1 MIPTYFIYIIDCR
14 DSIGHIVCCVI
25 SALRGAGEMMT
36 RSPVMV
42 TLSEGE
48 RQIARFSDS
57 SREYDLTKD
66 GEVHHHTIR
75 MILLPHFGCS

>member
-1 MIPTYFIYIIDCR
+1 MIFF
-14 DSIGHIVCCVI
+14 VI
-25 SALRGAGEMMT
+25 FGLPYYLLHSRGAGEMMT

-57 SREYDLTKD
+57 AREYDLTKE
-66 GEVHHHTIR
+66 GEVSWCVCVC
-75 MILLPHFGCS
+75 MLVLMVACVGS

>member
-1 MIPTYFIYIIDCR
+1 
-14 DSIGHIVCCVI
+14 
-25 SALRGAGEMMT
+25 MMT

-66 GEVHHHTIR
+66 GEVSWCVC
-75 MILLPHFGCS
+75 GWC

>member
-1 MIPTYFIYIIDCR
+1 MVLSDC
-14 DSIGHIVCCVI
+14 S
-25 SALRGAGEMMT
+25 LLFRGAGEMMT

-57 SREYDLTKD
+57 SREYDLTKEGQVNVLISLSDVD
-66 GEVHHHTIR
+66 GCVH
-75 MILLPHFGCS
+75 M

>member
-1 MIPTYFIYIIDCR
+1 
-14 DSIGHIVCCVI
+14 
-25 SALRGAGEMMT
+25 MMT

-57 SREYDLTKD
+57 SREYDLTKE
-66 GEVHHHTIR
+66 GEVSWCKCVWLVL
-75 MILLPHFGCS
+75 MVMCVDS